1 MRKNTLQRASDSLI
15 IKHRIL
21 DNQFNN
27 ILQYLDNQFNNN
39 LQYLDNQFNNNLQE
53 YKTFANEFLHNQG
66 PLDENLE
73 LLQALALSL
82 FLELLSLFH
91 L

>member
-27 ILQYLDNQFNNN
+27 I